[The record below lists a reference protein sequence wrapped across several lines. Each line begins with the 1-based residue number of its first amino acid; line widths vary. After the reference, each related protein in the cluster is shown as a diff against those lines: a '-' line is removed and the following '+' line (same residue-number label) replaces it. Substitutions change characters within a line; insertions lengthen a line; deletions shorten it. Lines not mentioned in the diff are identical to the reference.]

1 MKLILRTAQLEDRP
15 DLMYLLLSTG
25 ALLLII
31 SPINLNKMIEKLIE
45 ELKSQLRK
53 RINNLNNDNWR
64 NCQIVF
70 SFSPSEDKS
79 SKGSFLFEDA
89 SGNKM
94 PIGFGFDEELSGKL
108 YSVIAQKNK
117 TVHFNQMIFK
127 ANYLNMEDCKIEF
140 QYDPKIDEEF
150 NAALPKSKK
159 GKIRAWYLS
168 SEDETLVNRSEIS
181 TRRAQFDML
190 YSKLPGKEPALQG
203 LSSLRIDELYNL
215 VRTYASDAGNP
226 LWDGSVFTLKK
237 NISGNYE
244 AQLLAHYAEKEEDR
258 VNGYAIAEQRV
269 LTNVTDRM
277 ITIYEAL
284 QAKTKELKPA
294 VEWDTVFISIYRDGF
309 IEANYERNGEE
320 VELASINDSD
330 VRRH

>member
-1 MKLILRTAQLEDRP
+1 
-15 DLMYLLLSTG
+15 
-25 ALLLII
+25 
-31 SPINLNKMIEKLIE
+31 
-45 ELKSQLRK
+45 
-53 RINNLNNDNWR
+53 
-64 NCQIVF
+64 
-70 SFSPSEDKS
+70 
-79 SKGSFLFEDA
+79 
-89 SGNKM
+89 
-94 PIGFGFDEELSGKL
+94 
-108 YSVIAQKNK
+108 
-117 TVHFNQMIFK
+117 
-127 ANYLNMEDCKIEF
+127 
-140 QYDPKIDEEF
+140 
-150 NAALPKSKK
+150 
-159 GKIRAWYLS
+159 
-168 SEDETLVNRSEIS
+168 
-181 TRRAQFDML
+181 ML

-226 LWDGSVFTLKK
+226 LWDGSIFTLKK
-237 NISGNYE
+237 NIPGNYE

-258 VNGYAIAEQRV
+258 VNGHAIAEQRV